1 MDAITNEFYKEV
13 KANPQ
18 ILEAWTKGLLCIS
31 EAVAII
37 AKQAEATHESDFITE
52 QRTELAKRVYNLDI
66 YEMRNNDTTP
76 DNIAEAIRTN
86 PAETIKYLLDYI
98 DELQA

>member
-13 KANPQ
+13 KANPH
-18 ILEAWTKGLLCIS
+18 ILESWKKGLLTIS
-31 EAVAII
+31 EAVGII
-37 AKQAEATHESDFITE
+37 AQQAEATHESEFLKEKRAD
-52 QRTELAKRVYNLDI
+52 LAARVYSLDI

-76 DNIAEAIRTN
+76 ADIAETIQNN
-86 PAETIKYLLDYI
+86 PAEVIRYLLDII

>member
-1 MDAITNEFYKEV
+1 MDAITKEFCKEV

-31 EAVAII
+31 EVVQII

-52 QRTELAKRVYNLDI
+52 QRAELAKRVYNLDI

-76 DNIAEAIRTN
+76 ADIAESIRTN
-86 PAETIKYLLDYI
+86 PEETIKYLLDYI

>member
-1 MDAITNEFYKEV
+1 MDAITKEFYKEV
-13 KANPQ
+13 KSNPQ
-18 ILEAWTKGLLCIS
+18 ILESWTKGLLTIS

-37 AKQAEATHESDFITE
+37 AKQAEATHEREIITE

-76 DNIAEAIRTN
+76 EDIAESIRTDPN
-86 PAETIKYLLDYI
+86 ETIKYLLDFI

>member
-1 MDAITNEFYKEV
+1 MDVITRKFYKEV

-18 ILEAWTKGLLCIS
+18 VLESWTRGLLTIG
-31 EAVAII
+31 EAVTII
-37 AKQAEATHESDFITE
+37 AKQAEATYEREFITE
-52 QRTELAKRVYNLDI
+52 QRAELAKRVHNLDI

-76 DNIAEAIRTN
+76 ADIAESIRTN
-86 PAETIKYLLDYI
+86 PEETIKYLLDYI

>member
-18 ILEAWTKGLLCIS
+18 ILESWEKGLLVIS
-31 EAVAII
+31 EAVQII
-37 AKQAEATHESDFITE
+37 AKQAEATHESEFITE

-76 DNIAEAIRTN
+76 EDIAESIRTDPN
-86 PAETIKYLLDYI
+86 ETIKYLLDII

>member
-1 MDAITNEFYKEV
+1 MDEI
-13 KANPQ
+13 KA
-18 ILEAWTKGLLCIS
+18 L
-31 EAVAII
+31 
-37 AKQAEATHESDFITE
+37 AE
-52 QRTELAKRVYNLDI
+52 RVYNLDI

-76 DNIAEAIRTN
+76 DDIAEAIRTN